1 MKIALASFFLFIFSF
16 QVLPVKE
23 LGRFLF
29 KGTMT
34 EEIHQSATDID
45 ENGKQAK
52 NGKEAFSPGKEYAFQ
67 NQLLILTGNG
77 LGTLYPANVPKQHI
91 PDIVTPPPNIG

>member
-29 KGTMT
+29 KGMMT
-34 EEIHQSATDID
+34 EEIHQAGHDYD
-45 ENGKQAK
+45 ESGKQIK
-52 NGKEAFSPGKEYAFQ
+52 KVKDPFSPDKEYAC
-67 NQLLILTGNG
+67 NNKLLILTSNG
-77 LGTLYPANVPKQHI
+77 LGTAFPASISKQHI